1 MNCIFDDY
9 IKFVENFLSNYFRI
23 LLEGKY
29 ERRLVRPLIDKYI
42 SVKYMNK
49 KSVIFRLVRYHSL

>member
-42 SVKYMNK
+42 SVKY
-49 KSVIFRLVRYHSL
+49 